1 MIYDIIILGGGISGL
16 YSAYKLLQ
24 KDKTLKILILE
35 KNNYLGGRMKT
46 YQKTI
51 NGITYYQ
58 EEGAWRF
65 NSNHKLLLKLIHELG
80 LKDNLRNLDLKK
92 DFIPSTKYDEKFIN
106 FDPIIY
112 INKII
117 EYSKK
122 DEKST
127 IQSYTLKEYSKKI
140 LKKDESKF
148 FIDSFGYYKILDINA
163 YDGILLLES
172 GLKFNLKFYTI
183 YPGVSIIIDKIKSKI
198 LENNGEIILNTNV
211 LNIDFNEIN
220 RLFTINT
227 NNGIYTSKKCI
238 LALPKQNLIKFSILK
253 SIKKDLESIEV
264 SNMSKIFAIFNK
276 KHIWFKNIGHVFTN
290 NKLRQIIPR
299 DKENGSILLS
309 YCDGK
314 FAEYWKNLKDKKK
327 DLFLQ
332 EIKKNIF
339 KIFKIKI
346 QYPLFTKFIY
356 WNNAAGYWK
365 KNKDSTVISK
375 KILHPYKDIPLYICG
390 ENYSKNQAWMEG
402 ALNTSKSVVNKII
415 KNKYVI

>member
-1 MIYDIIILGGGISGL
+1 MIYDIIILGGGIAGL

-24 KDKTLKILILE
+24 KNENLKILILE
-35 KNNYLGGRMKT
+35 KNDYLGGRMKT

-106 FDPIIY
+106 IDPTIY

-140 LKKDESKF
+140 LKKDELKF

-220 RLFTINT
+220 RLFT
-227 NNGIYTSKKCI
+227 KKEKKGEK
-238 LALPKQNLIKFSILK
+238 LKILK
-253 SIKKDLESIEV
+253 KYKYP
-264 SNMSKIFAIFNK
+264 FN
-276 KHIWFKNIGHVFTN
+276 
-290 NKLRQIIPR
+290 QIY
-299 DKENGSILLS
+299 N
-309 YCDGK
+309 
-314 FAEYWKNLKDKKK
+314 
-327 DLFLQ
+327 
-332 EIKKNIF
+332 
-339 KIFKIKI
+339 
-346 QYPLFTKFIY
+346 
-356 WNNAAGYWK
+356 
-365 KNKDSTVISK
+365 
-375 KILHPYKDIPLYICG
+375 
-390 ENYSKNQAWMEG
+390 
-402 ALNTSKSVVNKII
+402 
-415 KNKYVI
+415 